1 MHGLSLPLSMALSV
15 LMVILTVM
23 THYEALRIIT
33 DWLIRPRAPRQE
45 IIFVILGVFLAH
57 TIEVWMFAFS
67 YGISTITPL
76 LGTFRGEINGSL
88 LDFMYF
94 SATTYTSL
102 GIGDVYPT
110 GGMRL
115 LTGVEALV
123 GLVMIGWSASYTYL
137 VMERVWRLQGG
148 RHVPRLGSPAD
159 RGP

>member
-1 MHGLSLPLSMALSV
+1 MPWSLPLAMALCV
-15 LMVILTVM
+15 AMVVLTVLV
-23 THYEALRIIT
+23 HYEGLRLIT
-33 DWLIRPRAPRQE
+33 DLVLPKIGVAPRQE

-57 TIEVWMFAFS
+57 TIEVWLFAFS
-67 YGISTITPL
+67 YGLSTLTTL
-76 LGTFRGEINGSL
+76 LGTFRGDLDGSL

-123 GLVMIGWSASYTYL
+123 GLVMIGWSASFTYL
-137 VMERVWRLQGG
+137 IMERLWKIHGASHHGHPHNR
-148 RHVPRLGSPAD
+148 PPE
-159 RGP
+159 P

>member
-1 MHGLSLPLSMALSV
+1 MDWSLPLAMALCVS
-15 LMVILTVM
+15 MVVITVM
-23 THYEALRIIT
+23 VHYEGLRLIT
-33 DWLIRPRAPRQE
+33 DHMLAGTARPPRQE

-57 TIEVWMFAFS
+57 TIEVWLFAFS
-67 YGISTITPL
+67 YALSTETAL
-76 LGTFRGEINGSL
+76 LGTFRGDLDGSL

-137 VMERVWRLQGG
+137 VMERLWRVQGRRPG
-148 RHVPRLGSPAD
+148 RTRRRPP
-159 RGP
+159 P